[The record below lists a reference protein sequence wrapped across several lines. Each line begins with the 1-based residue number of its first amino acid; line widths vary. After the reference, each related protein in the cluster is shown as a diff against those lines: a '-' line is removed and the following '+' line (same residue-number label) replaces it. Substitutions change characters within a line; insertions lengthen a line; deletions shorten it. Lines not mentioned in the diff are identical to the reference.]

1 MYFYYVLFQLESLLL
16 LQIWENSYFSH
27 DWINYFLKIFEIY
40 PLKKKKILILS
51 WIMEDGLPTTAT
63 IGNNTQGKML
73 LTLRKRGLI

>member
-1 MYFYYVLFQLESLLL
+1 MG
-16 LQIWENSYFSH
+16 NSYFSH
-27 DWINYFLKIFEIY
+27 DWINYFLKLFEIY

>member
-1 MYFYYVLFQLESLLL
+1 MG
-16 LQIWENSYFSH
+16 NSYFSH

-40 PLKKKKILILS
+40 PLKKKILILS